1 MAPAAERELAE
12 QLVQRP
18 QPALLVLVDDL
29 QEAARPA
36 GRHHGRPDVEGLRA
50 VGWRESRWFG
60 ERAVGLER
68 AVRKGI
74 RYTRSPDTRSPEEAE
89 GIGLGLGLGLGGWC
103 RRVRVRVRRP
113 AAGRRVRVRV
123 RRPAAGGQ
131 CGAGAARAARAPCRK
146 ERLPRPRRQRPRG
159 RAVVTPI

>member
-18 QPALLVLVDDL
+18 QPTLLVLVDDL

-36 GRHHGRPDVEGLRA
+36 RRHHGRPDVEGLRA
-50 VGWRESRWFG
+50 VGWREPLVGESRWL

-74 RYTRSPDTRSPEEAE
+74 RYTRSPD
-89 GIGLGLGLGLGGWC
+89 
-103 RRVRVRVRRP
+103 
-113 AAGRRVRVRV
+113 
-123 RRPAAGGQ
+123 
-131 CGAGAARAARAPCRK
+131 
-146 ERLPRPRRQRPRG
+146 QRPKG
-159 RAVVTPI
+159 